1 MLVQLKIITR
11 IKTASKWLEKQ
22 TDSNT
27 RKVIFISFFF
37 QKMEF
42 RTYFVYFHSLSNKN
56 QSPMNVHK
64 VWANFGINK
73 KFTFQFS
80 WNNPLK
86 IKVITKP
93 EHPQLFCTADTVR
106 ITAWLTTCRRTSS
119 PCAQDVMTKGQWE
132 WLQYRVFFKGG
143 SACNIVYVL
152 PPLQAT

>member
-1 MLVQLKIITR
+1 MSVQLKIIKH
-11 IKTASKWLEKQ
+11 IKQFPNGLRSKQ
-22 TDSNT
+22 TVKHVT
-27 RKVIFISFFF
+27 QGKSFLFTF
-37 QKMEF
+37 CF

-56 QSPMNVHK
+56 QSPINVHR
-64 VWANFGINK
+64 VWANFRLNK

-86 IKVITKP
+86 IRVITKP

-119 PCAQDVMTKGQWE
+119 PRAQDVMTKGQWE